1 MTYTAMLANGPQ
13 TYSVR
18 QLKRKI
24 IMEIENLKALIKG
37 VKLNSYQKAL
47 AVREF
52 ENLLA
57 SNGHENQALSM
68 SGVVGRSGS
77 VFCDCDLPALIGN
90 SLTNEVLCVK
100 CKRPAKN

>member
-1 MTYTAMLANGPQ
+1 
-13 TYSVR
+13 
-18 QLKRKI
+18 
-24 IMEIENLKALIKG
+24 MEIENLKALIKG

-68 SGVVGRSGS
+68 SGVS
-77 VFCDCDLPALIGN
+77 VSACSCD
-90 SLTNEVLCVK
+90 NEIEFMLCK
-100 CKRPAKN
+100 KRCENKPNIIQS

>member
-1 MTYTAMLANGPQ
+1 MAYNGTQ

-68 SGVVGRSGS
+68 SGVS
-77 VFCDCDLPALIGN
+77 VSACSCTSEMERWN
-90 SLTNEVLCVK
+90 CEKSCEN
-100 CKRPAKN
+100 RPKIIQS